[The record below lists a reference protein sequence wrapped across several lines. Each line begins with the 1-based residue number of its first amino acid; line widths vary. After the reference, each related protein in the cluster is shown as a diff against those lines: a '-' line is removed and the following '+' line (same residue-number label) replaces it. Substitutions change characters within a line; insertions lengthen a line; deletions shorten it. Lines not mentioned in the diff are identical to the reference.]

1 MVRRKPK
8 FSPDVA
14 SITLFGPGVIEL
26 TSANRAS
33 GPSSDREVRGTSAQ
47 LAGIKLMLRSLW
59 VPGIRLRNCL
69 RWGGPPGAHLR
80 VGGIAVTL
88 RIVIGTVPVHFGN
101 SLYQLAW

>member
-69 RWGGPPGAHLR
+69 RVGAGRRARTCGSAAL
-80 VGGIAVTL
+80 L
-88 RIVIGTVPVHFGN
+88 
-101 SLYQLAW
+101 SLYA